1 MEKGTAILFSNFI
14 FIPLFK
20 RLNSIYFPPSSL
32 FFDEQILPSWQEKIK
47 TPVAIKPAFTFI
59 RYMAIE
65 MNTMPAIS
73 KISSKNSCKVLKF
86 SSAHPYRL
94 KDPD

>member
-1 MEKGTAILFSNFI
+1 MKNGRFVDTLSPDALSDPAKYFEPINRMEKGTAILFSNFI

-47 TPVAIKPAFTFI
+47 
-59 RYMAIE
+59 
-65 MNTMPAIS
+65 NTG
-73 KISSKNSCKVLKF
+73 C
-86 SSAHPYRL
+86 
-94 KDPD
+94 D